1 MRRLEARLVED
12 VCALRQR
19 DPRGALFLVVPS
31 RLLGGRLRARLASA
45 LGGVAGLHVL
55 TLPELEARTPVII
68 EARHLSTD
76 LNIIVRAH
84 YLTEKKVLG
93 ELGVTAA
100 AYEEAEAAVGL
111 SELLL
116 RAEGAAQAKIDEEAG
131 RIRAEFD
138 VKRA

>member
-1 MRRLEARLVED
+1 MSAIYGD
-12 VCALRQR
+12 
-19 DPRGALFLVVPS
+19 
-31 RLLGGRLRARLASA
+31 ASKA
-45 LGGVAGLHVL
+45 EILKHAGVDKAKYLIL